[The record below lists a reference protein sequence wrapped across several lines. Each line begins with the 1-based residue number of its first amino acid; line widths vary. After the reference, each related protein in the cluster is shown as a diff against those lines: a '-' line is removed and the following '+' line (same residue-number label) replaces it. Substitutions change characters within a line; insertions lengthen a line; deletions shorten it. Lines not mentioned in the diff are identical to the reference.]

1 MAIHE
6 QNYARYE
13 GALRERGAAA
23 VIAWRGFRVF
33 FSFWKTKLIM
43 LGMLG
48 MPLLLTALAF
58 VENAARSSEIGKTIS
73 EVAGQGADAV
83 PEAAPIMFACWMTLF
98 SIGVL
103 FAASGCGVLADDIR
117 YKTFQLYFSKP
128 ISRMQYVS
136 GKFLTLV
143 ILGSIAGFLPLAL
156 VGFLRVALFFRI
168 SPELGFAVLW
178 QTVLATGLLF
188 LTVVVMSFV
197 VMGLS
202 ALTSQTRYVVLAW
215 LGVLLVPMLVGTIV
229 GIALDSQ
236 DVGNLLSITG
246 NMWMG
251 MSVLLEPD
259 KGAQVPVFAPF
270 VVLAAYGGAGAGA
283 VAWRVNRLEGVA

>member
-58 VENAARSSEIGKTIS
+58 VENATRSSEIGKTIS
-73 EVAGQGADAV
+73 EVAGQGANSV
-83 PEAAPIMFACWMTLF
+83 PEAAPIMFSCWMTVF
-98 SIGVL
+98 SVGVL

-128 ISRMQYVS
+128 ISRTQYVA
-136 GKFLTLV
+136 GKFFTLV

-156 VGFLRVALFFRI
+156 VGLLRVALFFRI

-178 QTVLATGLLF
+178 QTVLASGLL
-188 LTVVVMSFV
+188 LLALVVMSV
-197 VMGLS
+197 VV
-202 ALTSQTRYVVLAW
+202 R
-215 LGVLLVPMLVGTIV
+215 
-229 GIALDSQ
+229 
-236 DVGNLLSITG
+236 
-246 NMWMG
+246 
-251 MSVLLEPD
+251 
-259 KGAQVPVFAPF
+259 
-270 VVLAAYGGAGAGA
+270 
-283 VAWRVNRLEGVA
+283 

>member
-1 MAIHE
+1 MAIHD
-6 QNYARYE
+6 QNYTRYE
-13 GALRERGAAA
+13 GVLRERGAAA
-23 VIAWRGFRVF
+23 IIAWRGFRVF
-33 FSFWKTKLIM
+33 FSFWRTKLIM

-48 MPLLLTALAF
+48 LPLLLTALVF
-58 VENAARSSEIGKTIS
+58 VESAARSSEIGKTLA
-73 EVAGQGADAV
+73 EAAGQGMD
-83 PEAAPIMFACWMTLF
+83 AAPDAAPMMVACWMTVFGLG
-98 SIGVL
+98 IL

-128 ISRMQYVS
+128 ISRTQYVS
-136 GKFLTLV
+136 GKFMTLL
-143 ILGSIAGFLPLAL
+143 ILGSISGFLPMAL
-156 VGFLRVALFFRI
+156 VGFLRVALFFRV
-168 SPELGFAVLW
+168 SSELGFAVLW
-178 QTVLATGLLF
+178 QTLLATGILF
-188 LTVVVMSFV
+188 VTMVVMSMV

-251 MSVLLEPD
+251 MSALLEPS
-259 KGAQVPVFAPF
+259 KTSQVPMFAPF
-270 VVLAAYGGAGAGA
+270 LLLAAYGGAGAGA

>member
-1 MAIHE
+1 VAIHE

-13 GALRERGAAA
+13 GTLRERGAAA

-48 MPLLLTALAF
+48 LPLLLTALVF
-58 VENAARSSEIGKTIS
+58 VENAARSSDIGKTIS
-73 EVAGQGADAV
+73 EVAGQGADAI
-83 PEAAPIMFACWMTLF
+83 PEAGFIMFPCWMTVF
-98 SIGVL
+98 GIGVL

-128 ISRMQYVS
+128 ISRGQYVS
-136 GKFLTLV
+136 GKFMTLL

-156 VGFLRVALFFRI
+156 VGFLRVALFFRLT
-168 SPELGFAVLW
+168 PDLGFAVLW

-188 LTVVVMSFV
+188 MTLVSMSLV

-229 GIALDSQ
+229 GLALDSQ
-236 DVGNLLSITG
+236 DVGNLFSITG
-246 NMWMG
+246 NLWMG
-251 MSVLLEPD
+251 MSMLLEPD
-259 KGAQVPVFAPF
+259 KSTQVPAFAPF
-270 VVLAAYGGAGAGA
+270 VLLAAYGGAGAGA